1 VEHLTPAGDVR
12 VATGHRLHNSQI
24 LHVPGPA
31 DDDRPYDAT
40 VVKQQL
46 AVDASAG
53 VVEDESLPLVPAM
66 VEKPIFTISAAL

>member
-1 VEHLTPAGDVR
+1 MEHLTTAGDVR
-12 VATGHRLHNSQI
+12 LTTDHRLHNSQV
-24 LHVPGPA
+24 LHVLGPA
-31 DDDRPYDAT
+31 DDDRPHDAT